1 MAKRWYRERTWDRGV
16 LTLMEDCATM
26 GEVQERM
33 MSWYHVYS
41 DTLPQEIQ
49 FEGHFRVN
57 PDDKPDVFFAEREG
71 FLRTKPIVF
80 YREVPDVSEAANGTP
95 VSAKENSDTA
105 VAVRAG
111 TVARRRCD
119 ESLLQEAMK
128 GGDGRSDEKVE
139 RKKQSECVIM

>member
-1 MAKRWYRERTWDRGV
+1 
-16 LTLMEDCATM
+16 M

-57 PDDKPDVFFAEREG
+57 PDDRPDEFFADGEG

-80 YREVPDVSEAANGTP
+80 YREVSDVSEAANGAP
-95 VSAKENSDTA
+95 VSARENSGTA
-105 VAVRAG
+105 VVVRAG
-111 TVARRRCD
+111 PVGRCD
-119 ESLLQEAMK
+119 ESREQVAMK
-128 GGDGRSDEKVE
+128 GGKGRNDEKVE
-139 RKKQSECVIM
+139 RKKQSDCVIM